1 MSYFLINKD
10 CYNKFVSA
18 KILRNWN
25 LNTVLV
31 RLSSVAVVLETFW
44 QVFKTYTRFIIEFQN
59 SSTKNIPKK
68 TKNTF

>member
-10 CYNKFVSA
+10 CYNKFVPA

-31 RLSSVAVVLETFW
+31 RLSSLAVVLENILAGLQNLY
-44 QVFKTYTRFIIEFQN
+44 QVYYRVSKFIY
-59 SSTKNIPKK
+59 
-68 TKNTF
+68 